1 MKLTGR
7 MQLRYFQSKKGFVF
21 FAALLPLL
29 LVGVALLPGSR
40 TSAQTVETSSSSI
53 FRIGEKLRYTIS
65 FGKIADAGYA
75 ETNVISRGK
84 INGKDA
90 VEIRGR
96 VKTVDLVSAAFFLF
110 DESRTTF
117 AAPDTG
123 LPHYITS
130 SSLDSVMPKETIR
143 NYIKQ
148 PTSNYD
154 LLTLIYKAR
163 ESSGI
168 GSFPLSEGE
177 QMFTVSLQGS
187 VAEKVKTEAG
197 VFDTTVSNVT
207 SEYLTAS
214 GIKDL
219 KINFSSD
226 EFRLPV
232 LIRFKTAKG
241 EFRAALAGISLPEP
255 EPPPPSPTPTP
266 VSLPDVAK
274 PPPATPKPTATPL
287 PYVENVPLSPDLGFE
302 LGEVLDYRVSSEGKP
317 LGILSLNARER
328 KLFDKRDSLLL
339 TATISGVEQGNTQ
352 LRIGDAVQVQVD
364 PETLSP
370 FRSESKFASPFLG
383 LNQILVFDA
392 KSGLVTFAEKQSADA
407 PIGTQSFLSLIYAM
421 RSFNLKPSKDP
432 SNPVNDTRV
441 AVFWEKRSY
450 VFTLRPSNPEEI
462 KINGEPVSAQL
473 IKINTGNKDLDALNL
488 KVWLRTDDRVP
499 VRFSAGT
506 CQADLIL
513 AAKNL

>member
-1 MKLTGR
+1 M
-7 MQLRYFQSKKGFVF
+7 S
-21 FAALLPLL
+21 FAAILPLL
-29 LVGVALLPGSR
+29 LVGLALFLGPR
-40 TSAQTVETSSSSI
+40 TSAQTVEATSSI

-65 FGKIADAGYA
+65 FGKISNAGYA

-96 VKTVDLVSAAFFLF
+96 VKTVDIVSAAFFLF

-123 LPHYITS
+123 LPHYVTS

-154 LLTLIYKAR
+154 LLTLVYKAR

-168 GSFPLSEGE
+168 GSFPLSEGD
-177 QMFTVSLQGS
+177 QMYTVSLQGS
-187 VAEKVKTEAG
+187 AAEKVKTEAG

-207 SEYLTAS
+207 SEYLTVS

-241 EFRAALAGISLPEP
+241 EFRAALAAISLPEP

-266 VSLPDVAK
+266 VSLPDVA
-274 PPPATPKPTATPL
+274 PPPL
-287 PYVENVPLSPDLGFE
+287 
-302 LGEVLDYRVSSEGKP
+302 R
-317 LGILSLNARER
+317 R
-328 KLFDKRDSLLL
+328 RDR
-339 TATISGVEQGNTQ
+339 Q
-352 LRIGDAVQVQVD
+352 
-364 PETLSP
+364 
-370 FRSESKFASPFLG
+370 
-383 LNQILVFDA
+383 
-392 KSGLVTFAEKQSADA
+392 
-407 PIGTQSFLSLIYAM
+407 
-421 RSFNLKPSKDP
+421 
-432 SNPVNDTRV
+432 
-441 AVFWEKRSY
+441 
-450 VFTLRPSNPEEI
+450 
-462 KINGEPVSAQL
+462 
-473 IKINTGNKDLDALNL
+473 
-488 KVWLRTDDRVP
+488 
-499 VRFSAGT
+499 
-506 CQADLIL
+506 
-513 AAKNL
+513 

>member
-1 MKLTGR
+1 M
-7 MQLRYFQSKKGFVF
+7 F
-21 FAALLPLL
+21 FATLLPLL
-29 LVGVALLPGSR
+29 LVGLALFFGPQ
-40 TSAQTVETSSSSI
+40 TSAQTVEVSSSSI

-65 FGKIADAGYA
+65 FGKIQNAGYA

-90 VEIRGR
+90 VELRGR

-123 LPHYITS
+123 LPLYVTT
-130 SSLDSVMPKETIR
+130 SSLDSVRPKETIR

-154 LLTLIYKAR
+154 LLSLIYKAR

-168 GSFPLSEGE
+168 GSFPLFEGE
-177 QMFTVSLQGS
+177 QMYTVSLQGS
-187 VAEKVKTEAG
+187 AAEKVKTEAG
-197 VFDTTVSNVT
+197 DFDTTVSVVT
-207 SEYLTAS
+207 SDFLIGS

-219 KINFSSD
+219 KINFSTD
-226 EFRLPV
+226 EFRVPV

-241 EFRAALAGISLPEP
+241 EFRAALSVLSLPEP
-255 EPPPPSPTPTP
+255 VAPTPTPTP
-266 VSLPDVAK
+266 VPSPTPDIGKK
-274 PPPATPKPTATPL
+274 PIATPKPTATPIQ
-287 PYVENVPLSPDLGFE
+287 YIDNMPLMADLGFE
-302 LGEVLDYRVSSEGKP
+302 IGEVLDYRITSDGKR
-317 LGILSLNARER
+317 LGILTLNARER
-328 KLFDKRDSLLL
+328 KLFEKQDSLLL
-339 TATISGVEQGNTQ
+339 TATISSVEQENAI
-352 LRIGDAVQVQVD
+352 LRLGDTASVQVD

-370 FRSESKFASPFLG
+370 RRSESKFASPFLG
-383 LNQILVFDA
+383 LNQTLIFDRRTGA
-392 KSGLVTFAEKQSADA
+392 VTFNEKQSIDA

-421 RSFNLKPSKDP
+421 RSFNLKPSKDI

-441 AVFWEKRSY
+441 AVFWDSRSY

-462 KINGEPVSAQL
+462 VINGESVSAQL
-473 IKINTGNKDLDALNL
+473 IKINTGNKELDALGL

-499 VRFSAGT
+499 VRFSAGAY
-506 CQADLIL
+506 QADLIL
-513 AAKNL
+513 AAKNLF